1 MTTPHREMLKH
12 DPVAEAIVASVSRV
26 RHNWRKYVPYAL
38 LAVLVLCVAWYVYR
52 GRANEPLTAS
62 TALGNARTAEALEA
76 VARLYPNTYAG
87 PAALA
92 QLGALALQ
100 QTNYAQAYGH
110 FQRLVSSAP
119 QSYLVPAAQLAMVK
133 CRVAQANEALVPQD
147 KQNYYADAEQVL
159 RRELLYNRDHYAAPM
174 AQLELVRIL
183 YATGRPQEAWQEL
196 EVWQRE
202 IGQNYM
208 ASMADGLR
216 ETLMRMTGAATNMMA
231 QQAAQEAAQQTAQQA
246 PLPTLPQAA
255 QQAPPQTPPQA
266 PRQAPPQT
274 PPQAPSPTL
283 PQAP

>member
-26 RHNWRKYVPYAL
+26 RHNWRKYVPYVL
-38 LAVLVLCVAWYVYR
+38 LVVLVLCVAWYVYR

-62 TALGNARTAEALEA
+62 AALGNARTAEALET

-147 KQNYYADAEQVL
+147 KKNYYADAEQVL
-159 RRELLYNRDHYAAPM
+159 RRELLYNRDHYAAPL

-196 EVWQRE
+196 EVWQR
-202 IGQNYM
+202 
-208 ASMADGLR
+208 
-216 ETLMRMTGAATNMMA
+216 GAAWPMVCVKH
-231 QQAAQEAAQQTAQQA
+231 
-246 PLPTLPQAA
+246 
-255 QQAPPQTPPQA
+255 
-266 PRQAPPQT
+266 
-274 PPQAPSPTL
+274 
-283 PQAP
+283 

>member
-26 RHNWRKYVPYAL
+26 RHNWRTYAPYVL
-38 LAVLVLCVAWYVYR
+38 LAVLALGVAWYVYSR
-52 GRANEPLTAS
+52 RANEPLNAS
-62 TALGNARTAEALEA
+62 TALANARTAEALEA
-76 VARLYPNTYAG
+76 VARAYPATYAG

-110 FQRLVSSAP
+110 FQRLVSGAP

-133 CRVAQANEALVPQD
+133 CRIAQADEALVPQD
-147 KQNYYADAEQVL
+147 KQQYYAEAEQVL
-159 RRELLYNRDHYAAPM
+159 RRELLYNRDHYAAPL

-216 ETLMRMTGAATNMMA
+216 ETLMRVTGAATNMMA
-231 QQAAQEAAQQTAQQA
+231 QQAAQQAAEAAAQ
-246 PLPTLPQAA
+246 QAA
-255 QQAPPQTPPQA
+255 QQAAQAAPQPAQDTHA
-266 PRQAPPQT
+266 L
-274 PPQAPSPTL
+274 PSN
-283 PQAP
+283 